1 MSAYDRAMRQAAKQ
15 SAAGHGIAS
24 FFSRTKKPPAASK
37 STPPP
42 VEPTYSSVVVNDA
55 GREEQAHRQFELLAK
70 DFKGHLITAFN
81 GSSMTAF
88 WAEKDA
94 DVGLHQF
101 RVAWQRVQGWG
112 IGCAVCR

>member
-1 MSAYDRAMRQAAKQ
+1 MIAPGEDFGDGMASDQRKVKCGGMNRIHENSQEKNHRMSAYDRTMRQAAKQ

-42 VEPTYSSVVVNDA
+42 VKPTYSSVVVDDA

-70 DFKGHLITAFN
+70 DFKG
-81 GSSMTAF
+81 
-88 WAEKDA
+88 
-94 DVGLHQF
+94 
-101 RVAWQRVQGWG
+101 
-112 IGCAVCR
+112 